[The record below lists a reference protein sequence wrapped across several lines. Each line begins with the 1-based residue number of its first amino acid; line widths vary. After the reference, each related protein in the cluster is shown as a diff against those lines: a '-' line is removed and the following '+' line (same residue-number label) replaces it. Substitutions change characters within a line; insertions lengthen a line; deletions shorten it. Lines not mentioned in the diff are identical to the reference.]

1 MRLEIAAGAP
11 LGFRDL
17 EVTTGAEH
25 AALLDGFEVTPAPA
39 VQPTPT
45 ASPASDGGTPGGAAG
60 PPSTCADRAAPR
72 ATIARARAQRRRL
85 HLRGRASDAGCAAAI
100 SVAGRVARVEVA
112 IARAAGRRKCR
123 FVARG
128 GRLTARAQVLEARVA
143 EGEGHRELEPG
154 LRTPA
159 PARELLAAGARP

>member
-1 MRLEIAAGAP
+1 MQVLSTAVSSPTSAVARLKIAADAP

-17 EVTTGAEH
+17 KVTTGAEH

-45 ASPASDGGTPGGAAG
+45 VTGVRRRQPGGGAG

-72 ATIARARAQRRRL
+72 ATIAGRAPSAASCTCAA
-85 HLRGRASDAGCAAAI
+85 RASDAGCAAAI

-112 IARAAGRRKCR
+112 ISRAAGRRKCR
-123 FVARG
+123 FVA
-128 GRLTARAQVLEARVA
+128 ARRPAHRRRASARSRC
-143 EGEGHRELEPG
+143 G
-154 LRTPA
+154 
-159 PARELLAAGARP
+159 